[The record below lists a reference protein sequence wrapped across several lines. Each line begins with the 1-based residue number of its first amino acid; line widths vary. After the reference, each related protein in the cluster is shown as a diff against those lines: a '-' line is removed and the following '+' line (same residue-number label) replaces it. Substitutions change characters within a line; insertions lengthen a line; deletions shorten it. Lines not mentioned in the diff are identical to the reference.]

1 MFWSFL
7 ALNFFDPAN
16 NSSYLFFSSQKMS
29 ERFAL

>member
-1 MFWSFL
+1 MRRRDVWSFL

-29 ERFAL
+29 